1 MNKSE
6 EPGSELIETSSN
18 ASELFQFVEKAFN
31 EVSLFV
37 LKPIAKPGV
46 GLIGLG
52 RNAEVSIMI
61 CNILAQIILSV
72 SLVRH
77 DNRTIQ
83 IDVLKDILSND

>member
-6 EPGSELIETSSN
+6 EPGSEFIKTSGN
-18 ASELFQFVEKAFN
+18 TSELFQIVKKAFN

-37 LKPIAKPGV
+37 LKPIAKPGI

-61 CNILAQIILSV
+61 CNILAEIILSV

-77 DNRTIQ
+77 DNSAIQ
-83 IDVLKDILSND
+83 MDVLKDILSND

>member
-6 EPGSELIETSSN
+6 EPGSELKKTSGN
-18 ASELFQFVEKAFN
+18 TSELFQLVEKAFN
-31 EVSLFV
+31 EVPLFV

-52 RNAEVSIMI
+52 RNAEVSIVI

-72 SLVRH
+72 SLVCH
-77 DNRTIQ
+77 DNSAIQ
-83 IDVLKDILSND
+83 IYVLKDILSND

>member
-6 EPGSELIETSSN
+6 EPGSELIKTSGN
-18 ASELFQFVEKAFN
+18 TSELFQFVEKAFN
-31 EVSLFV
+31 EVTLFV
-37 LKPIAKPGV
+37 LNPIAEPGV

-61 CNILAQIILSV
+61 CNVLAQIILSV

-77 DNRTIQ
+77 DNSTIQ
-83 IDVLKDILSND
+83 VDMLKDILSND